1 MEIGKWAVSQDLNE
15 IYQQAR
21 DLGLESNI
29 AELDAYGFTVIEN
42 ALSDEVTDQL
52 AEAVLGVAEKR
63 TGKKPDVTT
72 GETHPGLQLQMG
84 LLFQDRIFEDVLME
98 EPALVLITY
107 LLGKSC
113 VLSSVASHF
122 KGPGGGNRGQLA
134 LHSDIQ
140 GNGVPV
146 PLPSYAQVA
155 NCNYALTDYTE
166 ADDGVLAMVPGSH
179 KLCRYPDEWDLSK
192 STKAIPVIVPKGSA
206 IIFHGNTFHG
216 SYERK
221 KPGFRIN
228 LSYYFCRHYMDPT
241 EGFRDTVS
249 EEMLERNS
257 ERFAQLMGTTRPR
270 GWSEANPDLSGVAI
284 RSRLSANQYR

>member
-1 MEIGKWAVSQDLNE
+1 MDIGDWQVSKELNE

-29 AELDAYGFTVIEN
+29 AELDAYGFTVVEN
-42 ALSDEVTDQL
+42 ALSDEVVEQL
-52 AEAVLGVAEKR
+52 AEGVLRVAEER
-63 TGKKPDVTT
+63 TGKKPDTTT

-84 LLFQDRIFEDVLME
+84 LLFHGRIFEEVLME

-146 PLPSYAQVA
+146 PLPAYAQVA

-179 KLCRYPDEWDLSK
+179 KLCRYADEWDLSK
-192 STKAIPVIVPKGSA
+192 SKQAIPVLVPKGSA

-228 LSYYFCRHYMDPT
+228 LSYYFCRHYMEPT
-241 EGFRDTVS
+241 EAFRDNVS
-249 EEMLERNS
+249 KEMLERNP
-257 ERFAQLMGTTRPR
+257 ERFAQLMGMPRPR
-270 GWSEANPDLSGVAI
+270 GWTEANPDLSGVAL
-284 RSRLSANQYR
+284 RSRLAASQYR

>member
-1 MEIGKWAVSQDLNE
+1 MEIGKWEVSKELNE
-15 IYQQAR
+15 IYQEAR

-42 ALSDEVTDQL
+42 ALSDEIVEQL
-52 AEAVLGVAEKR
+52 AQGILRVAEER
-63 TGKKPDVTT
+63 TGKKPDTTT

-84 LLFQDRIFEDVLME
+84 LLFHGRIFEEVLME

-146 PLPSYAQVA
+146 PLPAYAQVA

-166 ADDGVLAMVPGSH
+166 VDDGVLAMVPGSH
-179 KLCRYPDEWDLSK
+179 KLCRYPGEWDLSK
-192 STKAIPVIVPKGSA
+192 SKDAVPVIVPKGSA

-241 EGFRDTVS
+241 EAFRDNVPK
-249 EEMLERNS
+249 EMLERNS
-257 ERFAQLMGTTRPR
+257 ERFAQLMGMTRPR
-270 GWSEANPDLSGVAI
+270 GWSETNPDLSGVAV
-284 RSRLSANQYR
+284 RAQLAASPYR

>member
-1 MEIGKWAVSQDLNE
+1 MEIGKWEVSKEFNE
-15 IYQQAR
+15 IYQEAR
-21 DLGLESNI
+21 DWGLESNI

-42 ALSDEVTDQL
+42 ALSDEIVEQL
-52 AEAVLGVAEKR
+52 AQGILRVAEER
-63 TGKKPDVTT
+63 TGKKPDTTT

-84 LLFQDRIFEDVLME
+84 LLFHGRIFEEVLME

-146 PLPSYAQVA
+146 PLPAYAQVA

-166 ADDGVLAMVPGSH
+166 ADDGVMAMVPGSQ

-192 STKAIPVIVPKGSA
+192 SKEAVPVIVPKGSA

-241 EGFRDTVS
+241 EGFRDNVPK
-249 EEMLERNS
+249 EMLERNS
-257 ERFAQLMGTTRPR
+257 ERFAQLMGMTRPR
-270 GWSEANPDLSGVAI
+270 GWSEANPDLSGVAV
-284 RSRLSANQYR
+284 RAQLAASPYR